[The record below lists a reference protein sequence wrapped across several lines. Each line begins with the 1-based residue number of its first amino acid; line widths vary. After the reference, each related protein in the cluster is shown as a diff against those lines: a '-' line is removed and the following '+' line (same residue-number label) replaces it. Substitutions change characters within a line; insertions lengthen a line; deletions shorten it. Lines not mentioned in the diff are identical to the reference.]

1 MEEMNRRDRSAAND
15 ERLEQE
21 RRRYEAM
28 LEELKETVGK
38 LVEVVRLIEESP
50 RHVTTS
56 TDRESLVFWQNGERV
71 FLSRGELD
79 RLPDKLGQTNFA
91 KFELWQLEEKLS
103 DFQRE
108 EE

>member
-38 LVEVVRLIEESP
+38 LVEVVRLLEESP
-50 RHVTTS
+50 RHVATS
-56 TDRESLVFWQNGERV
+56 TDRESLEFCQNGETV
-71 FLSRGELD
+71 YLSRGELD
-79 RLPDKLGQTNFA
+79 RLPDKLGRTNFA